1 VAFALLY
8 RGERAPGPGPFRLT
22 RLERSPLRANR
33 RIIGSDTV
41 VGAVCDAVKK
51 AEISSSA
58 KMAATVRGCEFPG
71 K

>member
-1 VAFALLY
+1 
-8 RGERAPGPGPFRLT
+8 LT

-51 AEISSSA
+51 AEIR
-58 KMAATVRGCEFPG
+58 AATVRGCEFPG